1 MERAGFLIEKLLD
14 DYRNH
19 ATPGQLLVTLQLIQ
33 KELVMQNAPADA
45 DNGNRRISVI
55 LPGQVHDGLTDDP
68 AELTLIYKPEVP
80 ETAPVMNEIPV
91 AVTPEKPVPVIT
103 DERIKPDI
111 NEMMAENGVSLNDHL
126 NVGETE
132 MAETIS
138 GEPLK
143 DLRKGIG
150 VNDRFLFVNDLFRGD
165 ESSYERS
172 IKTINGFNILPEA
185 QYWIERE
192 LKIKLGWDD
201 EQEVVKQFY
210 ALVRRRFS

>member
-1 MERAGFLIEKLLD
+1 MERTGFLIEKLLD

-19 ATPGQLLVTLQLIQ
+19 ATPGQLLLTLQLIQ
-33 KELVMQNAPADA
+33 KELVLQNAPANL

-55 LPGQVHDGLTDDP
+55 LPGQVHDSFAEDP
-68 AELTLIYKPEVP
+68 TELTLVYKPEIP
-80 ETAPVMNEIPV
+80 EPEPVLHQPPVVVAPV
-91 AVTPEKPVPVIT
+91 KPPPQT
-103 DERIKPDI
+103 DETIKPDI
-111 NEMMAENGVSLNDHL
+111 NEIMAENGVSLNDQL
-126 NVGETE
+126 NVGEKE
-132 MAETIS
+132 MAEMLT

-165 ESSYERS
+165 DSSYERS

-201 EQEVVKQFY
+201 EHEVVKQFY